1 MKEKPAA
8 APPPSSVILHPECSP
23 AFAIVT
29 PSYNTGAHVGAAV
42 RSVLEQDYPHVDYFV
57 MDGGSTDNTVE
68 VLKSFGPRLRWVSQR
83 DRGQADAI
91 NRGFAQTSGDVLGWL
106 NSDDTYAPGA
116 LRAAAEFLGANPDV
130 AMVYGDADFIDAA
143 ENRIGRC
150 AHVEPVFSRRRLLR
164 YSDFI
169 VQPAAFFR
177 RGAFDA
183 VGGLDPSLNWAMDYD
198 LWLKFAAAGF
208 KVAYLPRVLANY
220 RWLGDSKSAA
230 GGWGRLN
237 EIDKVASHHG
247 ARRTPAYFRLER
259 VNLHLSEGRA
269 ALRLGDVGSAAASL
283 ARATGNLL
291 SSPRAM
297 CSLLSPRTWRV
308 IYTGQVL
315 RSRAVMKDRAA
326 RTGGTPVS
334 RTVQP

>member
-1 MKEKPAA
+1 MTG
-8 APPPSSVILHPECSP
+8 P
-23 AFAIVT
+23 AFSIVT

-42 RSVLEQDYPHVDYFV
+42 ASVLDQDWPQVDYLV
-57 MDGGSTDNTVE
+57 MDGASTDDTVDM
-68 VLKSFGPRLRWVSQR
+68 LKSFGPRLRWVSQR

-143 ENRIGRC
+143 GDRIGRC
-150 AHVEPVFSRRRLLR
+150 SHIEPVFSRRRLLH

-177 RGAFDA
+177 RSAFEV

-198 LWLKFAAAGF
+198 LWLKFAAAKF

-237 EIDKVASHHG
+237 EIDAVARRHG

-259 VNLHLSEGRA
+259 VNLHLAEGRA
-269 ALRLGDVGSAAASL
+269 ALRLGDVGSAATSAV
-283 ARATGNLL
+283 RAAGNLV

-297 CSLLSPRTWRV
+297 WSLLSPRTWRV

-315 RSRAVMKDRAA
+315 RHRAMDAEPNR
-326 RTGGTPVS
+326 
-334 RTVQP
+334 

>member
-1 MKEKPAA
+1 MPDA
-8 APPPSSVILHPECSP
+8 LT
-23 AFAIVT
+23 FAVVT
-29 PSYNTGAHVGAAV
+29 PSYNTGDYVGAAV
-42 RSVLEQDYPHVDYFV
+42 RSVVEQDHPHVDYLV
-57 MDGGSTDNTVE
+57 MDGGSTDKTVD
-68 VLKSFGPRLRWVSQR
+68 VLKSFGPSLRWVSQR
-83 DRGQADAI
+83 DRGQSDAI
-91 NRGFAQTSGDVLGWL
+91 NRGFAQTAGEALGWL

-116 LRAAAEFLGANPDV
+116 VRAAAEFLAAHPDV

-143 ENRIGRC
+143 GNHIARC
-150 AHVEPVFSRRRLLR
+150 AHVDPRFSRRRLLH

-177 RGAFDA
+177 RAAFEA

-230 GGWGRLN
+230 GGWGRLK
-237 EIDKVASHHG
+237 EIDRVARRHG

-259 VNLHLSEGRA
+259 VNMHLTEGRA
-269 ALRLGDVGSAAASL
+269 ALRHRDLGSAAASF
-283 ARATGNLL
+283 ARAGGNLMG
-291 SSPRAM
+291 SPRAM
-297 CSLLSPRTWRV
+297 WSLLSPRTWRV

-315 RSRAVMKDRAA
+315 RKRAA
-326 RTGGTPVS
+326 GAG
-334 RTVQP
+334 

>member
-1 MKEKPAA
+1 MVI
-8 APPPSSVILHPECSP
+8 PS
-23 AFAIVT
+23 FAIVT
-29 PSYNTGAHVGAAV
+29 PSYNTGAYVSAAI
-42 RSVLEQDYPHVDYFV
+42 RSVLDQDWPHVDYLV

-68 VLKSFGPRLRWVSQR
+68 VLTSFGPRLKWVSQR
-83 DRGQADAI
+83 DQGQADAI
-91 NRGFAQTSGDVLGWL
+91 NRGFAQTRGDVLGWL
-106 NSDDTYAPGA
+106 NSDDAYAPGA
-116 LRAAAEFLGANPDV
+116 LRAAAEFLGAHPDV

-143 ENRIGRC
+143 GDRVARC
-150 AHVEPVFSRRRLLR
+150 AHVEPLFSRRRLLH
-164 YSDFI
+164 YSDFV

-177 RGAFDA
+177 RSAFDA

-198 LWLKFAAAGF
+198 LWLKFAAANF

-230 GGWGRLN
+230 GGWGRLK
-237 EIDKVASHHG
+237 EVDAVARRHG
-247 ARRTPAYFRLER
+247 SRRTPAYFRLER
-259 VNLHLSEGRA
+259 VNLHLTEGRA
-269 ALRLGDVGSAAASL
+269 ALRHGDVGSAAASL

-315 RSRAVMKDRAA
+315 RKRAA
-326 RTGGTPVS
+326 LNDRVS
-334 RTVQP
+334 RTAVPAVSRTAQP

>member
-1 MKEKPAA
+1 L
-8 APPPSSVILHPECSP
+8 VISIPT
-23 AFAIVT
+23 FAVVS

-42 RSVLEQDYPHVDYFV
+42 RSVLDQDWPHVDYLV

-68 VLKSFGPRLRWVSQR
+68 VLKSFGPRLKWVSQR

-91 NRGFAQTSGDVLGWL
+91 NRGFAQTSGDVLGWV
-106 NSDDTYAPGA
+106 NSDDAYAPGA
-116 LRAAAEFLGANPDV
+116 LRAAAELLAANPDV

-143 ENRIGRC
+143 GNRIGRC
-150 AHVEPVFSRRRLLR
+150 AHVEPVFSRRRLLH
-164 YSDFI
+164 YSDFV

-198 LWLKFAAAGF
+198 LWLKFAAANY
-208 KVAYLPRVLANY
+208 KVAYLPRVLAHY

-230 GGWGRLN
+230 GGWARLK
-237 EIDKVASHHG
+237 EVEVVAKRHG

-259 VNLHLSEGRA
+259 VNLHLTEGRQ
-269 ALRLGDVGSAAASL
+269 ALRHRDLGSTVRSFS
-283 ARATGNLL
+283 RATGNLI

-297 CSLLSPRTWRV
+297 WSLLSPKTWRV

-315 RSRAVMKDRAA
+315 RRRAVKSE
-326 RTGGTPVS
+326 G
-334 RTVQP
+334 

>member
-1 MKEKPAA
+1 V
-8 APPPSSVILHPECSP
+8 SSP

-42 RSVLEQDYPHVDYFV
+42 RSVLGQDWPHVDYLV
-57 MDGGSTDNTVE
+57 MDGGSTDDTVG
-68 VLKSFGPRLRWVSQR
+68 VLESFGPRLRWVSER

-91 NRGFAQTSGDVLGWL
+91 NRGFARTSGDVLGWL

-116 LRAAAEFLGANPDV
+116 LRAAAEFLAARPDV

-143 ENRIGRC
+143 GDRIGRC
-150 AHVEPVFSRRRLLR
+150 AHVEPVFSRRRLLH

-177 RGAFDA
+177 RSAFDA

-198 LWLKFAAAGF
+198 LWLKFAAADY
-208 KVAYLPRVLANY
+208 KVAHLPRVLANY

-230 GGWGRLN
+230 GGWARLR
-237 EIDKVASHHG
+237 EVDVVAKRHG
-247 ARRTPAYFRLER
+247 ARRAPAYFRLER
-259 VNLHLSEGRA
+259 VNLHVTEGRA
-269 ALRLGDVGSAAASL
+269 AWRHGDVGSAAGSL
-283 ARATGNLL
+283 ARAAGNLL

-297 CSLLSPRTWRV
+297 WTLLSPQTWRV

-315 RSRAVMKDRAA
+315 RKRAA
-326 RTGGTPVS
+326 RPG
-334 RTVQP
+334 